1 MQSLFCCKERVIK
14 NVHISG
20 QLKIKGG
27 NVAVGAEGFG
37 DYCDRNADFH
47 IGAYADGNNDSACGY
62 GRLCGIVDTA

>member
-1 MQSLFCCKERVIK
+1 MQSLFLLQRKGDI